1 MRWRGLSS
9 VSVAALGLLVAT
21 LWAQQ
26 STRVPVVGL
35 LMVSAG
41 PSDSVVEALRDGLR
55 GLGYVEGR
63 NFRFEH
69 RTAEGHRE
77 RLAGLAEELVRLKV
91 DVIVTAT
98 DAATR
103 AAKQATT
110 TVPIVVVLPE
120 DDPVAAGFIESF
132 NHPGG
137 NITGLTV
144 RNSQLVGKCLELLKE
159 ILPGLSRV
167 AVFSD
172 PLVRGELE
180 QLRPS
185 ARALGVEIQLVE
197 MNAPYD
203 FDSAFSKAKRQK
215 AGAVML
221 LSSPQ
226 VYVRRLQ
233 LGALALKH
241 RLPVESP
248 FHDLTRAG
256 GLMSYSTDVRDG
268 MFRLAYYVDQLLKGA
283 KASDLPF
290 EQTANIKFIVNLKTA
305 DALGIKVPQSILLRV
320 DEVIQ

>member
-1 MRWRGLSS
+1 M
-9 VSVAALGLLVAT
+9 VAA
-21 LWAQQ
+21 
-26 STRVPVVGL
+26 
-35 LMVSAG
+35 G
-41 PSDSVVEALRDGLR
+41 PNDTNVEALRDGLR
-55 GLGYVEGR
+55 ELGYVEGR

-69 RTAEGHRE
+69 RSAEGYPD
-77 RLAGLAEELVRLKV
+77 RLPGLAEELARLKV
-91 DVIVTAT
+91 DVILTGT
-98 DAATR
+98 DVATR

-110 TVPIVVVLPE
+110 IIPIVAILPE

-132 NHPGG
+132 NRPGG

-144 RNSQLVGKCLELLKE
+144 RNNQLVGKRLELLKE
-159 ILPGLSRV
+159 VLPGLSRV

-172 PLVRGELE
+172 RLVRGEME
-180 QLRPS
+180 QVGPA

-197 MNAPYD
+197 ISPPYD

-221 LSSPQ
+221 MSSPL

-233 LGALALKH
+233 LGPLALKH

-248 FHDLTRAG
+248 FHELTRAG
-256 GLMSYSTDVRDG
+256 GLMSYSTGIRDAF
-268 MFRLAYYVDQLLKGA
+268 FRSAYYIEQVLKGA
-283 KASDLPF
+283 KPSDLPF
-290 EQTANIKFIVNLKTA
+290 EQAANIKFIINLKTA